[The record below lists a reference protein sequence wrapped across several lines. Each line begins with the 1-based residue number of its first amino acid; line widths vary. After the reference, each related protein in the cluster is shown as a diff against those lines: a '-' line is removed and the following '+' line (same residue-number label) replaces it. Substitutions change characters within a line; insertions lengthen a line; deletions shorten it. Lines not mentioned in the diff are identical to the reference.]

1 MKQQTKSQQEGNMFV
16 CLPVTPDAPKITM
29 SNLLIFSLFLD
40 NNIKKKR
47 TYKNIYEFDIR

>member
-1 MKQQTKSQQEGNMFV
+1 MFV